1 MQLPY
6 LPCYVLTFSTLVVLY
21 VTYKSSTL
29 LMGGRENL
37 LTTAWESKIIGFLL
51 LITLNTLRDV
61 KIPYCQGLVT
71 FQSSKRDFLW
81 LADRWDC
88 FKLCYCQFLV
98 AILNDTCLRVSHD
111 GIWWIKPL
119 WSYHIDLFVL
129 FYCGLLLQQN
139 CTVLHLSGFTSFHL
153 QKVVELSMTLYD
165 DVE

>member
-1 MQLPY
+1 MSVCLSTFVIGWWQWYHLPSLIHALVSSAIIQEMTHRKRTMQLPY

-119 WSYHIDLFVL
+119 
-129 FYCGLLLQQN
+129 
-139 CTVLHLSGFTSFHL
+139 
-153 QKVVELSMTLYD
+153 
-165 DVE
+165 